1 VFGPDALDTL
11 RTLFEQEFRG
21 AGTWNHSWSA
31 QEWDRLRDGVESIT
45 FWACD
50 GQTEEPHA
58 LKLDESRIAEADEAW
73 VPVLTPDGS
82 GVLMW
87 FNSD

>member
-1 VFGPDALDTL
+1 
-11 RTLFEQEFRG
+11 
-21 AGTWNHSWSA
+21 
-31 QEWDRLRDGVESIT
+31 
-45 FWACD
+45 
-50 GQTEEPHA
+50 